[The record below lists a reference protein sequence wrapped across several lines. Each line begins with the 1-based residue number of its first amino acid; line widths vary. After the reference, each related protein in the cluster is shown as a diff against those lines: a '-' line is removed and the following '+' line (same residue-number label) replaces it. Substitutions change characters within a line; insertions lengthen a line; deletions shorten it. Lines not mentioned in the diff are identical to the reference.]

1 VERVTIGDRE
11 LIASQMGRAPR
22 GNYAIACRC
31 VHGHPQVLRVPPVVD
46 EKPFPTLYWLTCPF
60 LCRAVSE
67 LEAEGWVGR
76 LEQRLAAEAELR
88 AALDRA
94 DGEYVAARRELL
106 SVEEEKELARRGQL
120 RELEARGIGGIAD
133 RTRLKCLHLHVA
145 HALAGR
151 NPIGEIALHMLV
163 RPACEAEKTICSSL
177 VGERS
182 RSTDQPIGGSE
193 TATTDPP
200 RRSAPRS
207 RSGRESPP
215 SPSR

>member
-1 VERVTIGDRE
+1 MERVTIGDRE
-11 LIASQMGRAPR
+11 LIARQMGRAPR
-22 GNYAIACRC
+22 GNYTIACRC

-67 LEAEGWVGR
+67 LEGQGWVGR
-76 LEQRLAAEAELR
+76 LELRLAAEAQLR

-94 DGEYVAARRELL
+94 DAEYIAARRDLL
-106 SVEEEKELARRGQL
+106 SMDEERELAGRGQL

-151 NPIGEIALHMLV
+151 NPIGEIVLHMLAQ
-163 RPACEAEKTICSSL
+163 PTCEPEKTICSSL
-177 VGERS
+177 VGGRS
-182 RSTDQPIGGSE
+182 RSQIN
-193 TATTDPP
+193 
-200 RRSAPRS
+200 R
-207 RSGRESPP
+207 
-215 SPSR
+215 